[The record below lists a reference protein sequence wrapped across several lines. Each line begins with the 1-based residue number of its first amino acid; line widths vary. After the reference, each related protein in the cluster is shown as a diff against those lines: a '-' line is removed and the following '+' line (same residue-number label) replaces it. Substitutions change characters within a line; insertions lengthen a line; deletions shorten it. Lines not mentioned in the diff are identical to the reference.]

1 MCVLN
6 ILAVKSFLLT
16 KKKEKTKKKKE
27 KKRNQV
33 ASLKPGFGGCGSV
46 DADTDSAD
54 SADSTD

>member
-16 KKKEKTKKKKE
+16 KKKKKKKKKE